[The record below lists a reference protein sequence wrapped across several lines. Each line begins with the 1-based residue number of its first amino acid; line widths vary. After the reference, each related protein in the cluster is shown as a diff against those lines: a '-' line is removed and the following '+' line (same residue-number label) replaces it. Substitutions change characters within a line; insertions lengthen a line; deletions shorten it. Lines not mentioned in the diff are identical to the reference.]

1 MYATLTIEAIDYEQE
16 LLFTPEERYAQLTL
30 WAQQVVLNCDAQMST
45 VVAEFFLG
53 HYLKGDP
60 GSGTPPKKIT
70 FTTSDWVSIAG
81 GFELSL
87 VHGFEGDVISQLYK
101 NGIET
106 YCKKIPF
113 NSNTIKLIVPNDLR
127 FEGYAIIKN

>member
-53 HYLKGDP
+53 HYLKGDH
-60 GSGTPPKKIT
+60 GSGTTTKIE
-70 FTTSDWVSIAG
+70 FTISDWVTIAG

-87 VHGFEGDVISQLYK
+87 VHGLEAEVHTEVYS
-101 NGIET
+101 NGAEIL
-106 YCKKIPF
+106 CDKIPF
-113 NSNTIKLIVPNDLR
+113 NTNTIKLIVPNDYR